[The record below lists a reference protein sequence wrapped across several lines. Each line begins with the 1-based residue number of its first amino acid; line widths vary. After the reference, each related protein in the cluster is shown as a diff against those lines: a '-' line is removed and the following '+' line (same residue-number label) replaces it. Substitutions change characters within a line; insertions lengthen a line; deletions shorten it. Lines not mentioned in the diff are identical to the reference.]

1 MMLTKNIYSRFN
13 LLSLF
18 SISSFVS
25 IFAITSVSA
34 LVFFTFLKTNLL
46 KRDISVTS
54 EFIQSIAQIKN
65 PEPYFNGSNL
75 PNDKR
80 TLEEFFLHITL
91 IPDVIR
97 ATVYNKNQTI
107 IWSDDNNIIGKTFT
121 DNEELTLAL
130 TGTRIFKLEQINEHK
145 KQEHSFLPSD
155 VSSFVESYI
164 PVWGMKGKKVI
175 GVIELYKT
183 PRALFETLDQG
194 KLLVVIVSLFG
205 GSVLYLILFW
215 IVRRGSLTIISQRTE
230 LQTQITRLST
240 LLKNNKALKK
250 RVQQASNR
258 AAEVNE
264 YYLRRIG
271 AELHDGPAQS
281 IGFALLRL
289 DAVTEQS
296 AEKDTID
303 SNNEV
308 NRIRTALLDALQE
321 IRSLSS
327 GLSIPELKELSPKEA
342 ILKAVKNH
350 QKRTEVQALVTLKTL
365 PDKMDMPFKICIYRF
380 VQEGL
385 NNAFHHASTCE
396 PSVNVSYIKNNL
408 TISVSDNGPGF
419 VVNNEKNLDNNRLG
433 LAGLRERVE
442 SLGDTFSLIS
452 KKNDGVEIIA
462 VLHVD

>member
-1 MMLTKNIYSRFN
+1 MLSRSISSRFN
-13 LLSLF
+13 LLSQF
-18 SISSFVS
+18 SVFSFVS

-34 LVFFTFLKTNLL
+34 YVFFTFLKTNLL
-46 KRDISVTS
+46 KRDISVTG
-54 EFIQSIAQIKN
+54 EFIQSIAQINN
-65 PEPYFNGSNL
+65 PEPYFNGSTL
-75 PNDKR
+75 SDDKL

-107 IWSDDNNIIGKTFT
+107 IWSDETSIIGKTFT
-121 DNEELTLAL
+121 DNDELAQAL
-130 TGTRIFKLEQINEHK
+130 NGKRVFKLEKINKNK
-145 KQEHSFLPSD
+145 KKEHSFFPAD
-155 VSSFVESYI
+155 VNAFVESYI
-164 PVWGMKGKKVI
+164 PIWDKAGNRVI

-183 PRALFETLDQG
+183 PRALFDTLNQG
-194 KLLVVIVSLFG
+194 KLLVVIVSIIG

-215 IVRRGSLTIISQRTE
+215 IVRRGSLTIISQRSE
-230 LQTQITRLST
+230 LQSQVTRLSS
-240 LLKNNKALKK
+240 LLKKNKQLKM
-250 RVQQASNR
+250 RVQRASNR

-289 DAVTEQS
+289 DAVTEQHTD
-296 AEKDTID
+296 KDSSD

-308 NRIRTALLDALQE
+308 NRVRTALSDALQE

-327 GLSIPELKELSPKEA
+327 GLSIPELNELSPEEA
-342 ILKAVKNH
+342 IIKAVKNH
-350 QKRTEVQALVTLKTL
+350 RKRTETQVSVELSTL
-365 PDKMDMPFKICIYRF
+365 PKKMDMSFKICIYRF

-396 PSVNVSYIKNNL
+396 PSVKASYNKKSI

-419 VVNNEKNLDNNRLG
+419 DVDNEKSIDNKRLG

-442 SLGDTFSLIS
+442 SLGGTFTIIS
-452 KKNDGVEIIA
+452 KRNEGVEIIA
-462 VLHVD
+462 VLHID